1 MRKRKAK
8 DSVLTEAIRNVIP
21 YGAASDI
28 ADKFE
33 FIEQHPVLTY
43 FEGIKSLVHKEG
55 SKLVGFVFSKET
67 VLDGYL
73 SGNHFKRL
81 DLTTGKKKIVKSI
94 TSSYYHF
101 LLEDCSDIIN
111 IINDEKYSGMEL
123 IIDVSGVFEII
134 DDKSADFIKFFL
146 QTLNDKNVPHKIV
159 NFAHFDVVNID
170 HFYLLKPQYSPYAA
184 MQGLYEHF
192 KDYVVDKNVVPNKKV
207 FLSRRKFDE
216 NPYAYYKD
224 SYGVEK
230 TFLRKR
236 IDDEEELEKFFA
248 SRGFEI
254 VYPEDFEDYEEQ
266 INFFYSVKTVASLT
280 SSGLSS
286 AALMQPGG
294 NLVEVVTPLVAA
306 PTSDDGTVGL
316 LNRELHNYYKTV
328 ALLKSHLYIGLPNP
342 YCKMDDLKIFAENS
356 ATLDKILK
364 EL

>member
-1 MRKRKAK
+1 M
-8 DSVLTEAIRNVIP
+8 IH
-21 YGAASDI
+21 YGSASDI
-28 ADKFE
+28 AHKFE
-33 FIEQHPVLTY
+33 FIEEQPELTY

-55 SKLVGFVFSKET
+55 SMLVGFVFSPET

-73 SGNHFKRL
+73 AGNHFRRL
-81 DLTTGKKKIVKSI
+81 DLTTGKKKLVKSI

-101 LLEDCSDIIN
+101 LLEDCSDIIQ
-111 IINDEKYSGMEL
+111 IINDEKYAGLEL
-123 IIDVSGVFEII
+123 IIDISGVASII
-134 DDKSADFIKFFL
+134 DEKSADFIKFFL

-159 NFAHFDVVNID
+159 NFANFDVVNID
-170 HFYLLKPQYSPYAA
+170 HFYLVKPSYSPYAA
-184 MQGLYEHF
+184 MQNLYEHF
-192 KDYVVDKNVVPNKKV
+192 KDYVVDKDVVPHKKV
-207 FLSRRKFDE
+207 FLSRGKFDE
-216 NPYAYYKD
+216 DPYAHYKD
-224 SYGVEK
+224 SHGVEHK
-230 TFLRKR
+230 VFRKR
-236 IDDEEELEKFFA
+236 IDDEAELEKFFA
-248 SRGFEI
+248 DKGFEI

-294 NLVEVVTPLVAA
+294 NLVEVITPLVAA

-316 LNRELHNYYKTV
+316 LNRELHNYYKTI

-342 YCKMDDLKIFAENS
+342 YCKMDDLKAFAENS